1 MNRLQTKCVVASA
14 SLHLLLCLVI
24 FIGPAFMAARPKP
37 IGDLPDINFIP
48 TILVDA
54 DIVGGGNPRGA
65 ATPQPPS
72 VAQPLQQPK
81 PEPAPPKP
89 GPRTREP
96 DPPPVKEKAP
106 DPDNF
111 DTKPSKKLPDISTV
125 IVDRSKERPNKKAA
139 DTRAEERRLADAR
152 RRLSGEFLRAADGV
166 RSGAAGATSIEV
178 LGPGGGGPAY
188 ASFKAWV
195 QKVYMDAWEPP
206 DDAASDS
213 AVTLARVT
221 ISRDGSIIAHD
232 ITSRSG
238 DRAVDTSV
246 ERTLERVDTIG
257 RPFPEGTKDQKRT
270 YILKFDLKAK
280 RGLA

>member
-14 SLHLLLCLVI
+14 SLHLLLCLV
-24 FIGPAFMAARPKP
+24 FFLGSAFMAARPKP
-37 IGDLPDINFIP
+37 IGALPEINFVP

-54 DIVGGGNPRGA
+54 DIVGGGDPKGGAPR
-65 ATPQPPS
+65 PLP

-81 PEPAPPKP
+81 PEPTPPKP
-89 GPRTREP
+89 EPKPRDAEP
-96 DPPPVKEKAP
+96 PAPKQKAP

-111 DTKPSKKLPDISTV
+111 DTKPAKKLPEVNTV
-125 IVDRSKERPNKKAA
+125 MVDRSKERSSKKAA
-139 DTRAEERRLADAR
+139 DTRAEERRLNAAR
-152 RRLSGEFLRAADGV
+152 QRLSNEILQAADGV
-166 RSGAAGATSIEV
+166 RSGVSGATSVEV

-213 AVTLARVT
+213 AVALARVV
-221 ISRDGSIIAHD
+221 ISRDGSIISHD
-232 ITSRSG
+232 ITNRSG

-257 RPFPEGTKDQKRT
+257 RPFPEGTKDTKRT